1 MESLSYKIRKRQ
13 IEIISIP
20 SIRDKEK
27 LYLDYVSNHIDNV
40 NKAWETMKK
49 KDTCMKMIQKST
61 LPGKQTDE
69 TFDHFIEI
77 LDQQIQAHDASKYK
91 DAEWDAYRKN
101 FYPIDDSEKKDNQ
114 VDFDFA
120 WKHHYENNMHHWD
133 FWYHSGIVNEMT
145 LAYIVEMC
153 CDWIA
158 MSMKFGGTA
167 DNWYENNKKKIH
179 LGKAQEDFAVKLLKA
194 YYA

>member
-1 MESLSYKIRKRQ
+1 
-13 IEIISIP
+13 
-20 SIRDKEK
+20 
-27 LYLDYVSNHIDNV
+27 
-40 NKAWETMKK
+40 
-49 KDTCMKMIQKST
+49 MIQRST
-61 LPGKQTDE
+61 LPGKQTEE

-77 LDQQIQAHDASKYK
+77 LDQQIQAHDTSKYK
-91 DAEWDAYRKN
+91 DAEWDGYRKN

-114 VDFDFA
+114 ADFDFA

-145 LAYIVEMC
+145 LAYVVEMC

-179 LGKAQEDFAVKLLKA
+179 LGKAQEEFVVKLLKA